1 MIRTMTTGGEWTP
14 SMVVTGLHDHNDQG
28 CRPVAPPHRAM
39 PAYNL
44 YKKEKNTITPLIP
57 ISFSL
62 YTPWNE
68 HWKNN
73 IFVVVLLV
81 LRQYINVQLVIILTV
96 LGTTLF
102 LLFDHFIIIGRFVT
116 LHYNISNFYRKS
128 KNLLGFPLIFTGK
141 SAIRFSTHLKKKKSQ
156 ELPAQCA
163 ADFVR
168 YYYIHTFHQ

>member
-1 MIRTMTTGGEWTP
+1 M
-14 SMVVTGLHDHNDQG
+14 
-28 CRPVAPPHRAM
+28 
-39 PAYNL
+39 
-44 YKKEKNTITPLIP
+44 
-57 ISFSL
+57 
-62 YTPWNE
+62 
-68 HWKNN
+68 
-73 IFVVVLLV
+73 FVVVLLV

-128 KNLLGFPLIFTGK
+128 ILLGFPSIFTGE